1 MSESCAFC
9 GATEDLQTHHWLYGD
24 EALEKKWTIT
34 VCVECHQKI
43 HRRHGVGCGVGYN
56 LKKNPETVLKLF
68 KEILK
73 NPSISNEELAKVV
86 GLSSHT
92 VSKLRMKWGLH
103 KWLIGGMERKEV
115 EKIVIWKLYTI
126 LELRKQ
132 KKRKKRRQGRKWN
145 DIHVKDKLFARYAI
159 RTGDTE
165 GFKDFVNSVVEEAMK
180 QEEEKEELARQ
191 KKEKGGERKK

>member
-132 KKRKKRRQGRKWN
+132 KKRGTRRHVTINVERETHEKLKK
-145 DIHVKDKLFARYAI
+145 I
-159 RTGDTE
+159 
-165 GFKDFVNSVVEEAMK
+165 
-180 QEEEKEELARQ
+180 
-191 KKEKGGERKK
+191 GGEGESYDEIIQRLIKDRERIERGRGTE